1 MFSKNRFGLK
11 IRKQN
16 RILSLPIKNS
26 PFYVKTGEL
35 IVVETN
41 RGEEIG
47 TAVKLPRGCERE
59 HDHEQ
64 IKINHIVRQA
74 TEHDLQTLQLIE
86 EKEAEYVYR
95 ANTLLKKQKLP
106 VKIITGELL
115 FNQKKLTLFY
125 QKFDDKKIKPNFKQ
139 IGKELYQEF
148 SLPVELQEASNRGE
162 AKVLGG
168 LGPCG
173 KQLCC
178 TTWVTKGKHV
188 SIKMAKEQGMPINIP
203 KISGQCEKLMCCLSY
218 EHSQYENGKIPDISA
233 CCQKQDE
240 DTLLEYARMFK
251 EKEEEKNK

>member
-1 MFSKNRFGLK
+1 MFNKSRFGFK

-16 RILSLPIKNS
+16 KLLSLPIKNS

-35 IVVETN
+35 IIVETS

-47 TAVKLPRGCERE
+47 TVVKLPHGCERE
-59 HDHEQ
+59 QNHEL

-74 TEHDLQTLQLIE
+74 TEHDLQTKQLVE
-86 EKEAEYVYR
+86 KKEAEYVYQSN
-95 ANTLLKKQKLP
+95 ALLKKQKLP

-115 FNQKKLTLFY
+115 FNQKKVTLFY
-125 QKFDDKKIKPNFKQ
+125 QKLDDKKIKPNFKQ
-139 IGKELYQEF
+139 ISKELYQEF
-148 SLPVELQEASNRGE
+148 SLPVELQEAGNRGE

-173 KQLCC
+173 RPLCC
-178 TTWVTKGKHV
+178 TTWINKGKHV
-188 SIKMAKEQGMPINIP
+188 SIKMAKEQGLAINIP

-218 EHSQYENGKIPDISA
+218 EHSQYENGKIPDINA
-233 CCQKQDE
+233 RGQKQEE

-251 EKEEEKNK
+251 EKEEEKK